1 MAERRRSAHAGD
13 DQNNGGTLSAKKPR
27 DTQSSYLY
35 RSVVATN
42 RLALSDF
49 RRPQRSFRCRPL
61 LWVSSRY
68 FRLSCLLGGLG
79 GDGRH
84 LGSDCGATIQR
95 TDKRRKRTEYE
106 KTALGSRLYTE
117 RADVVVDQRR
127 LMIERQ
133 HFVALYRSAVLLS
146 HQNPFHV
153 AI

>member
-1 MAERRRSAHAGD
+1 MRVDDGLVFADIVLGD
-13 DQNNGGTLSAKKPR
+13 DVFEDRLSRRTASLFQTS
-27 DTQSSYLY
+27 DG
-35 RSVVATN
+35 RSDHFGV
-42 RLALSDF
+42 
-49 RRPQRSFRCRPL
+49 

-84 LGSDCGATIQR
+84 LGNDCGATIER

-117 RADVVVDQRR
+117 RADVVVDQPR
-127 LMIERQ
+127 LVIERLP
-133 HFVALYRSAVLLS
+133 FVAVNRSAVLLS
-146 HQNPFHV
+146 HQNSFHV